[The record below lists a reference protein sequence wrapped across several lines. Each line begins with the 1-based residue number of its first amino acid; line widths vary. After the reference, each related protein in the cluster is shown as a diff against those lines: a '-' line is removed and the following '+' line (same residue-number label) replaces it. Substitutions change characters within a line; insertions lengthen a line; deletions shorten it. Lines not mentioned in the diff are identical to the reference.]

1 MCHSVCYITFANTR
15 KIMVMKKMECY
26 VTSYELSTCQTEMKS
41 KQNVSFTARLLATV
55 ILGGAIEHVISNLAK
70 KP

>member
-1 MCHSVCYITFANTR
+1 
-15 KIMVMKKMECY
+15 MVMKKMECY